1 MCFWFKNDLFCD
13 SDKNQ
18 LDLNL
23 SNADGSQ
30 DTPAVTEALLDSTS
44 VMEEGASQDTHV
56 DEDDTGS
63 EGN

>member
-1 MCFWFKNDLFCD
+1 MDLF
-13 SDKNQ
+13 
-18 LDLNL
+18 L

-30 DTPAVTEALLDSTS
+30 DTPAVTEALLDSTADESESS

-56 DEDDTGS
+56 DEDDTDS